1 MSKEELV
8 KWKNKIEEKKY
19 IFVNTSDSLYDDK
32 NNKYSEIEYQRM
44 RVPANYAADLMLNYF
59 DKILKSSNVDNMS
72 KIDLEFDIFMIPT
85 TTNYKSKLRN
95 SYEYK
100 KEIVISPWTFLDLG
114 KNDDRIILEDNS
126 FNKTEE
132 IKRPFIIVN
141 YEEFF
146 NEMKKR
152 GYDFGASTFD
162 DLLTRFK
169 TLEYNYSIWDDKIL
183 NPVCSIYLKSKEKK
197 LI

>member
-19 IFVNTSDSLYDDK
+19 IFVNTSDSLYDDE

-95 SYEYK
+95 RYEYK

-132 IKRPFIIVN
+132 TKRPFIIVN